1 MWIADVQNTFLVNC
15 FSTFPVAPR
24 PRRLL
29 TLWGR
34 VQTSVVALRTFNATC
49 RPPHLPIP
57 FHSRQHYLHVRHGG
71 GWLIKPT
78 GSREQKELKGGRMGS
93 GEEGT
98 EGPQA
103 ELGLI
108 GMHG

>member
-1 MWIADVQNTFLVNC
+1 MWIVDVQNTFLVNC
-15 FSTFPVAPR
+15 FSTFPVA
-24 PRRLL
+24 
-29 TLWGR
+29 
-34 VQTSVVALRTFNATC
+34 ALRTFNATC
-49 RPPHLPIP
+49 RSPNLPIP

-71 GWLIKPT
+71 GLLIKPT

-93 GEEGT
+93 VEEGT
-98 EGPQA
+98 ERPQA